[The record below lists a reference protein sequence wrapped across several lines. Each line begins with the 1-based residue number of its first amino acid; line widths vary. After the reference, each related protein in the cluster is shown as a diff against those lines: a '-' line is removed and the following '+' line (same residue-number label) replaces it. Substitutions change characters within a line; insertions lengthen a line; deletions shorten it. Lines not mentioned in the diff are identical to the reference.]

1 MSRLEFHH
9 SVLEVLQKELITQIE
24 IANVDETKASKK
36 KLQELLDRCFP
47 LAILPTVRPIVLAV
61 LRSIPKL
68 PQQYLKAI
76 LDDKSLYGD
85 CPVEAKRQIW
95 DQLDSELFAA
105 EISPI
110 FSAFLDSNQNS
121 LINQLDSAKSV
132 YFMES
137 TKSRRQSP
145 HVQQLAKMIG
155 KNSKLYDSV
164 LQILRLRF
172 FDQKSAHFGSLRG
185 ELLMALH
192 DAECTELLQLDPC
205 HKYAWCL
212 DACLKE
218 YQLNVKQCKE
228 LEIVLDGVRRG
239 QDTVMADLA
248 LISADPRTMHL
259 FGHLCT
265 RMLQQCVE
273 KEQQPRDNQGIYCR
287 VCKRLRTQGGHSI
300 YLWYGPRYKHSLLVF

>member
-1 MSRLEFHH
+1 
-9 SVLEVLQKELITQIE
+9 
-24 IANVDETKASKK
+24 
-36 KLQELLDRCFP
+36 
-47 LAILPTVRPIVLAV
+47 
-61 LRSIPKL
+61 
-68 PQQYLKAI
+68 
-76 LDDKSLYGD
+76 
-85 CPVEAKRQIW
+85 
-95 DQLDSELFAA
+95 LDSDLFAA
-105 EISPI
+105 EIFPI

-121 LINQLDSAKSV
+121 LTQLDSPKSI
-132 YFMES
+132 YFTES

-145 HVQQLAKMIG
+145 QVQQLAKMIG

-172 FDQKSAHFGSLRG
+172 FDQKAAHFGSLRG

-212 DACLKE
+212 DAWLKE

-259 FGHLCT
+259 FGHLCI

-273 KEQQPRDNQGIYCR
+273 KEQQPRDNQGNYF
-287 VCKRLRTQGGHSI
+287 VWKRLRTEGQSR
-300 YLWYGPRYKHSLLVF
+300 YLLYGPRDNQGIYCIEKVTETFSFENSVENQMSLIVSVV